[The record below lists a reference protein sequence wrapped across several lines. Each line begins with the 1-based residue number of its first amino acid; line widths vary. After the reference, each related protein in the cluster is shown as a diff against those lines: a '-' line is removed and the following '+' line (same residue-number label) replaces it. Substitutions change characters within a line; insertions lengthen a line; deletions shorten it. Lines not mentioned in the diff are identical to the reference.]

1 MHRTLKRGHNKREE
15 IVSAASIRV
24 RPAQARDE
32 AIPRRRT
39 GDLIVGA
46 NNSDVAMLVEC
57 RPHYVMLLKPGGKD
71 CTMGAMR
78 KSP

>member
-32 AIPRRRT
+32 AIPGCRT
-39 GDLIVGA
+39 GDLIVGP
-46 NNSDVAMLVEC
+46 NNSDVAMLVE
-57 RPHYVMLLKPGGKD
+57 RQPHHMMLLKPGGED
-71 CTMGAMR
+71 STTGAMR
-78 KSP
+78 RSP